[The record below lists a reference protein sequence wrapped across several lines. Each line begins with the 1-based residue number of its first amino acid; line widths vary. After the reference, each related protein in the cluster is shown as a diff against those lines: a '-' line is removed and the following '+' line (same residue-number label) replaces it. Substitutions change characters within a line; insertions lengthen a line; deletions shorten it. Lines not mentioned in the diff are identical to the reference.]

1 MLWSSP
7 PRGVSH
13 AIRTSN
19 DLAAHGYRV
28 SCWDCVVP
36 DQPQELQTL
45 GRMVAAFV
53 LTALL
58 IMIPTSIA
66 RRGDPQMWG
75 EMAAEIGVLIAV
87 AAAWWHI
94 RSLKRAAQQKPE
106 PPPAKT

>member
-1 MLWSSP
+1 MQSAHPTTSP
-7 PRGVSH
+7 LMGIVFLVG
-13 AIRTSN
+13 IVLCLTS
-19 DLAAHGYRV
+19 
-28 SCWDCVVP
+28 P
-36 DQPQELQTL
+36 KKLQTL

-58 IMIPTSIA
+58 IMIPISIA

>member
-1 MLWSSP
+1 MGILLLAGIVLCLTSP
-7 PRGVSH
+7 KKLR
-13 AIRTSN
+13 
-19 DLAAHGYRV
+19 
-28 SCWDCVVP
+28 
-36 DQPQELQTL
+36 TL

-87 AAAWWHI
+87 VAGWWHS
-94 RSLKRAAQQKPE
+94 RSLKRASQKKPE
-106 PPPAKT
+106 PPPTKA